1 MTMAAAVR
9 WEGQSAAA
17 LASRLGV
24 PAVVLLDEVP
34 STFDVAHERAG
45 AGAPAGTL
53 VVADRQTA
61 GRGRAGRRWTSEA
74 GAGLWL
80 TIIERPAD
88 AANLGALPLRL
99 GMAAARA
106 LDPFA
111 EAAVQLK
118 WPNDLQVAGRKL
130 AGILVEARWRDGALD
145 WVAVGVGVNV
155 RAPAGVPDATGLPR
169 APSRLEPL
177 AAVVPALRA
186 AAALEGP
193 LTPAELAEYAARD
206 AARGRR
212 CVEPVRG
219 TVQGI
224 AAGGE
229 LVIDTGGATA
239 LARAGSLRFEEDDA

>member
-1 MTMAAAVR
+1 MSAAAAVR
-9 WEGQSAAA
+9 WEGATANA

-34 STFDVAHERAG
+34 STLDVAHERAA
-45 AGAPAGTL
+45 AGAPSGTL
-53 VVADRQTA
+53 VLADRQTA
-61 GRGRAGRRWTSEA
+61 GRGRGGRRWTSEA

-80 TIIERPAD
+80 TLVERPAD
-88 AANLGALPLRL
+88 ATHLGALPLRL

-111 EAAVQLK
+111 EAPVQLK

-130 AGILVEARWRDGALD
+130 AGILVEARWRAGQPD
-145 WVAVGVGVNV
+145 WIAVGMGVNV
-155 RAPAGVPDATGLPR
+155 RAPAGVPDAAGLAQAR
-169 APSRLEPL
+169 SRLEPL
-177 AAVVPALRA
+177 AALVPALHA
-186 AAALEGP
+186 AASTEGP
-193 LTPAELAEYAARD
+193 LSRAELAEYASRD

-212 CVEPVRG
+212 CVEPLQG

-224 AAGGE
+224 TAEGE

-239 LARAGSLRFEEDDA
+239 LARAGSLRFAEDDA